1 MLLTILTLISTLLP
15 AVLKGFGV
23 SSSIDNLIPAMIT
36 ALGQI
41 ITGIQTK
48 TPVASSLTA
57 LQTALTALQADT
69 SLSPVILGDI
79 SEGVNDLQAAIAAY
93 QKAQIAID
101 PSSLQPLSEIV

>member
-1 MLLTILTLISTLLP
+1 MLITILTLISTLLP

-48 TPVASSLTA
+48 QPVTSSLTA

-79 SEGVNDLQAAIAAY
+79 SEGISDLQAAIAAY
-93 QKAQIAID
+93 QKAQLVTD
-101 PSSLQPLSEIV
+101 PSTLTPLPEVV